1 MSSDAYATFVQGQA
15 RLRMLFAAHVDQLI
29 INCLMDTS
37 KDISAK
43 LNDAVKEALEKL
55 QACITAGQQKIKQ
68 EVDAADDLENAFS
81 GPLGLHQSA
90 DIQEETLK
98 NLEILVN
105 LDKTLFELES
115 STNNSRSHDENLR
128 ACNMK
133 ALFQKLGS
141 MYEC

>member
-15 RLRMLFAAHVDQLI
+15 RLRMLFAAHVDQLL

-37 KDISAK
+37 KDISAE
-43 LNDAVKEALEKL
+43 LNDAVKETLEKL
-55 QACITAGQQKIKQ
+55 QACIAAGQQKIKQ
-68 EVDAADDLENAFS
+68 EVDAVDDLENAFS
-81 GPLGLHQSA
+81 GPLDLHQPA
-90 DIQEETLK
+90 DMQEETLK

-105 LDKTLFELES
+105 LDKTLFDLES
-115 STNNSRSHDENLR
+115 SANNSRSHDENLR
-128 ACNMK
+128 ARNIK